1 MVALAAGSGSKIR
14 KLDYELWPFL
24 QIIEGALDPKSMRF
38 LIYSLLEDNRLGL
51 SALIFITII

>member
-24 QIIEGALDPKSMRF
+24 QIIEGAFNPRSMRF
-38 LIYSLLEDNRLGL
+38 LIYSLLEDSRLGL